1 MVFSSIFFLFV
12 FLPVVLAL
20 YYVVPRRF
28 KNLLLFVCSLIFYA
42 WGEPVYILIMLFTA
56 FIDYFNGAMVD
67 KYRDRPKIAKA
78 FVCESVI
85 VNLSLLGFF
94 KYSGLL
100 VETFNGLTGLAV
112 PVPQVALPIGI
123 SFYTFQSMSYTIDIY
138 RNRAPRQ
145 HHIVDYR
152 AYVSFFP
159 YLVAG
164 PIVRYEVLAKQIVD
178 RKETVEKFTEGA
190 QRFLVGLFKKVI
202 LANNVAALAD
212 KVQFFGHPSTLSAW
226 LGILAFTFQIYFD
239 FSGYSD
245 MAIGLGKMFGF
256 TLPEN
261 FNLPYISRSVREFW
275 TRWHM
280 TLGGWFKEYVY
291 FPLGGS
297 RRGTL
302 ITVRNMAIVWTLTG
316 IWHGA
321 SWNYAMWGAYF
332 GVLIIC
338 EKLFL
343 GKWLEKI
350 PAFFSWLYT
359 FLAVVIGWVFFSYT
373 DITQAF
379 EVLGAMFGAAPLYDS
394 QGLYGLITFLPILLL
409 AAFCSTPFAGRW
421 SEKLRQG
428 PLPAKIVWAG
438 GMAALFVVCT
448 AMLVDNSYNPFLY
461 FQF

>member
-1 MVFSSIFFLFV
+1 
-12 FLPVVLAL
+12 
-20 YYVVPRRF
+20 
-28 KNLLLFVCSLIFYA
+28 
-42 WGEPVYILIMLFTA
+42 
-56 FIDYFNGAMVD
+56 
-67 KYRDRPKIAKA
+67 
-78 FVCESVI
+78 
-85 VNLSLLGFF
+85 
-94 KYSGLL
+94 
-100 VETFNGLTGLAV
+100 
-112 PVPQVALPIGI
+112 
-123 SFYTFQSMSYTIDIY
+123 
-138 RNRAPRQ
+138 
-145 HHIVDYR
+145 
-152 AYVSFFP
+152 
-159 YLVAG
+159 
-164 PIVRYEVLAKQIVD
+164 
-178 RKETVEKFTEGA
+178 
-190 QRFLVGLFKKVI
+190 
-202 LANNVAALAD
+202 
-212 KVQFFGHPSTLSAW
+212 
-226 LGILAFTFQIYFD
+226 
-239 FSGYSD
+239 
-245 MAIGLGKMFGF
+245 
-256 TLPEN
+256 
-261 FNLPYISRSVREFW
+261 
-275 TRWHM
+275 M